1 MNQPPF
7 SELQDALENI
17 VIALRVAK
25 DARERKEPLHL
36 MSKLIEEAA
45 AVLEEQPL
53 KAFKAGASD

>member
-25 DARERKEPLHL
+25 DARERKELL
-36 MSKLIEEAA
+36 
-45 AVLEEQPL
+45 
-53 KAFKAGASD
+53 